1 VITASEGTESVSGP
15 DEIADDNVRHS
26 AITSHSIGVS
36 ELSVMLKAVER
47 EAPLEAYR
55 RATVDENVLGLATAN
70 GRLWRFNTLR
80 RLYLL
85 RPDSVLFR
93 ALRDLWSEEPEA
105 QPLLAGLCAL
115 ATDTVFRATAPRV
128 LSTPKGEVV
137 RAADLAE
144 PVEAQFPSVYASST
158 MATITSKA
166 YASWEQTGHLGAASG
181 GAKPRAR
188 AACEPTA
195 VAYALLLGH
204 LRGVRGGVLFE
215 TLWARALD
223 RPISHLLELAVT
235 ASQRGLLEFRHAGG
249 VIDVTF
255 HELLRPFG
263 EEAR

>member
-1 VITASEGTESVSGP
+1 VRGT
-15 DEIADDNVRHS
+15 DEIIDGDARHS
-26 AITSHSIGVS
+26 AITSHSIGVN
-36 ELSVMLKAVER
+36 ELSVLLKAVAR
-47 EAPLEAYR
+47 AAPLEAYR

-70 GRLWRFNTLR
+70 GRLWRFKTLR

-85 RPDSVLFR
+85 RPDTVLFR
-93 ALRDLWSEEPEA
+93 ALRDLWSEAPEA

-115 ATDTVFRATAPRV
+115 ATDTVFRATATRV
-128 LSTPKGEVV
+128 LSTPEGDVV

-144 PVEAQFPSVYASST
+144 PVEAKFPSVYAKST

-166 YASWEQTGHLGAASG
+166 YASWGQTGHLGAASV
-181 GAKPRAR
+181 GARTRVRAV
-188 AACEPTA
+188 CEPA
-195 VAYALLLGH
+195 ALAYALMLGY
-204 LRGVRGGVLFE
+204 LEGVRGEALFE
-215 TLWARALD
+215 TRWVQVLD
-223 RPISHLLELAVT
+223 RPISHLLDLAVT